1 MFIQLDDTN
10 DVGVNELYVKYGSPP
25 TRSGYDARHR
35 TDQVVCLAIGCP
47 HPPADRV
54 VEIPGT
60 MMRMS
65 EEKGA
70 ATGMFEGFFI
80 GAVNTVIRAVVGV
93 YEVGTFP
100 FPIPAEY
107 KPILDDPQFMST

>member
-1 MFIQLDDTN
+1 MVIALAVAFSVSVPLQADDDALWDQPPIQKLSR
-10 DVGVNELYVKYGSPP
+10 GVLNIFDS
-25 TRSGYDARHR
+25 
-35 TDQVVCLAIGCP
+35 
-47 HPPADRV
+47 V